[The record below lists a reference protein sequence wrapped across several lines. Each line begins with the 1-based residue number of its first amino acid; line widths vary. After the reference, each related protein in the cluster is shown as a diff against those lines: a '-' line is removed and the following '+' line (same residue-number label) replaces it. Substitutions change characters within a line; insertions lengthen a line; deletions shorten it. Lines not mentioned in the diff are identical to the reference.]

1 MILPGPSSIAI
12 VGADLPNARAAKR
25 RAEIAA
31 CRPGEPLELRR
42 ERGTRAGKRVV
53 GVYSARGIEIG
64 YVLPAQVDRVAGLV
78 SIARAIFQEAE
89 TFGALGR
96 LTFDGSTPT
105 LPQPKP
111 KPERREPERRP
122 PDEFCDIFPAAR
134 QRQSEASSPPLSHFL
149 T

>member
-64 YVLPAQVDRVAGLV
+64 YVLPAQADRVAGLV
-78 SIARAIFQEAE
+78 SIARTIFERE
-89 TFGALGR
+89 DSFGAVAR
-96 LTFDGSTPT
+96 ATFDGSAPT
-105 LPQPKP
+105 LPAPKP
-111 KPERREPERRP
+111 KWKVEPVPEPA
-122 PDEFCDIFPAAR
+122 DEFCDIFPARA
-134 QRQSEASSPPLSHFL
+134 AG
-149 T
+149 

>member
-78 SIARAIFQEAE
+78 SITRAIFERE
-89 TFGALGR
+89 DSFGAVAR
-96 LTFDGSTPT
+96 VSFDGSAPA
-105 LPQPKP
+105 LPAPKP
-111 KPERREPERRP
+111 KWQAEPIREPA
-122 PDEFCDIFPAAR
+122 DEFCDISLSLR
-134 QRQSEASSPPLSHFL
+134 QRADVSIC
-149 T
+149 